1 MPGCLFVLFCFVDY
15 HNFYYWASQSIPE
28 YASVR
33 YLVISISSIKVGRHT
48 AYIYICIPYAL
59 ACSIAAM
66 NFVMLFFCFFLCCCC
81 LISFLL

>member
-1 MPGCLFVLFCFVDY
+1 MPGCLFVLFYLVDY
-15 HNFYYWASQSIPE
+15 NYCYYWASQSIPE

-48 AYIYICIPYAL
+48 AYINMYTLCARL
-59 ACSIAAM
+59 LDRGDELRNA
-66 NFVMLFFCFFLCCCC
+66 FLFIFFC